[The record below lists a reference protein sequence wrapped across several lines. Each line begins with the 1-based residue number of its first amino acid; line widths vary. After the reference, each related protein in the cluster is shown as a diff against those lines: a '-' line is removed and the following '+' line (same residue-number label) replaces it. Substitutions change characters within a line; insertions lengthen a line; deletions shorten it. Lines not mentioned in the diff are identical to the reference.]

1 MQESKTLPLQEI
13 NGFIV
18 KWRPYNVLWKN
29 EKSPRELLNCTLI
42 EFESF
47 FRKHGELET
56 RLATEPDIYIIG
68 SCLAIST
75 EKLKYG
81 LATEIKS
88 CSHRFGHKKS
98 L

>member
-1 MQESKTLPLQEI
+1 MNAFL
-13 NGFIV
+13 V

-29 EKSPRELLNCTLI
+29 EKTPRELLNCTLG

-47 FRKHGELET
+47 LRKHSELEA
-56 RLATEPDIYIIG
+56 RLATETDVHVIA

-88 CSHRFGHKKS
+88 CTHR
-98 L
+98 